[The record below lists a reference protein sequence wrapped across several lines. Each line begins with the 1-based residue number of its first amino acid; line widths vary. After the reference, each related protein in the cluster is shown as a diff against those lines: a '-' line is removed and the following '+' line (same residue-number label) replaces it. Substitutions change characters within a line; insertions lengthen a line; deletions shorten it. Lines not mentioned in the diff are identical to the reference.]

1 MHVLYLHDRAVDALL
16 VKALREIG
24 HVVDVAAE
32 PLDEEPAEG
41 AYDLVL
47 ADLWRE
53 PARRAPLAAGA
64 LRSGALASG
73 RGFLVAVIPAAESAT
88 VRADTLRAGAD
99 LCFARPVDIREFHAR
114 LRALAN
120 LGERRRIA
128 PGDRSNLELL
138 RDGRSV
144 RLNGREAALS
154 QREFQLLV
162 YLAQRPGQVVEAE
175 ALLRHVWG
183 EDTDAQPHALARAVR
198 RLRRR
203 LEAAIGDPLVEAV
216 RGRGYA
222 WRDDK
227 TRA

>member
-24 HVVDVAAE
+24 HVVDVAEE
-32 PLDEEPAEG
+32 PLDEDAAEG
-41 AYDLVL
+41 GYDLVL

-53 PARRAPLAAGA
+53 PARRVRLAA
-64 LRSGALASG
+64 GALASG

-88 VRADTLRAGAD
+88 VRAETLRAGAD
-99 LCFARPVDIREFHAR
+99 LCFARPIDIREFHAR

-128 PGDRSNLELL
+128 PRDRSNLELL

-144 RLNGREAALS
+144 RLNGREAAVS

-162 YLAQRPGQVVEAE
+162 YLAQRPGQVVSAD

-183 EDTDAQPHALARAVR
+183 EETETQPHALARAVR
-198 RLRRR
+198 RMRRH
-203 LEAAIGDPLVEAV
+203 LQDSVGDPLIEVV
-216 RGRGYA
+216 RGHGYA
-222 WRDDK
+222 WREDK
-227 TRA
+227 PKL

>member
-24 HVVDVAAE
+24 HVVDVADE
-32 PLDEEPAEG
+32 PLGEDAAEG
-41 AYDLVL
+41 GYDLVL

-53 PARRAPLAAGA
+53 PARRVRLAAGA
-64 LRSGALASG
+64 LATG
-73 RGFLVAVIPAAESAT
+73 RGFLVAVISAAESAQA
-88 VRADTLRAGAD
+88 RAETLRAGAD

-128 PGDRSNLELL
+128 PQDRSNLELM

-162 YLAQRPGQVVEAE
+162 YLAQRPGQVVGPD
-175 ALLRHVWG
+175 ALLRHIWG
-183 EDTDAQPHALARAVR
+183 EETEVQPHALARAVR
-198 RLRRR
+198 RLRQH
-203 LEAAIGDPLVEAV
+203 LEDKIGDPLVEVV
-216 RGRGYA
+216 RGHGYA
-222 WRDDK
+222 YQEDK
-227 TRA
+227 TRP

>member
-24 HVVDVAAE
+24 HVVDVAGE

-53 PARRAPLAAGA
+53 PARRVRLAAGA
-64 LRSGALASG
+64 LATG
-73 RGFLVAVIPAAESAT
+73 RGFLVAVIQAAESAG
-88 VRADTLRAGAD
+88 VRAETLRAGAD
-99 LCFARPVDIREFHAR
+99 LCFARPVDVREFHAR

-128 PGDRSNLELL
+128 PQDRSDLEFM

-162 YLAQRPGQVVEAE
+162 YLAQRPGQVVGAD

-183 EDTDAQPHALARAVR
+183 EDAEAQPHALARAVR

-203 LEAAIGDPLVEAV
+203 LHDEVGDPLVDVV
-216 RGRGYA
+216 RGHGYA
-222 WRDDK
+222 YREDK
-227 TRA
+227 TRL

>member
-24 HVVDVAAE
+24 HVVDVARE
-32 PLDEEPAEG
+32 PLDEIAPAEG
-41 AYDLVL
+41 SHDLVL
-47 ADLWRE
+47 ADLWRD
-53 PARRAPLAAGA
+53 PARRMRLAAGA
-64 LRSGALASG
+64 LAPG
-73 RGFLVAVIPAAESAT
+73 RGFLVAVIPAAESAR
-88 VRADTLRAGAD
+88 VRAQTLRAGAD
-99 LCFARPVDIREFHAR
+99 LCFPRPVDIREFHAR

-154 QREFQLLV
+154 QREFQIMV
-162 YLAQRPGQVVEAE
+162 YLAQRPGQVVGAE

-183 EDTDAQPHALARAVR
+183 EETDTQPHALARAVR
-198 RLRRR
+198 RLRRH
-203 LEAAIGDPLVEAV
+203 LQESVGDPLVKVV
-216 RGRGYA
+216 RGHGYA
-222 WRDDK
+222 WREDK
-227 TRA
+227 TRP

>member
-1 MHVLYLHDRAVDALL
+1 MHVLYLHDRSVDALL

-24 HVVDVAAE
+24 HVVDVAEE
-32 PLDEEPAEG
+32 PLGDEAPTEA

-47 ADLWRE
+47 ADLWRD
-53 PARRAPLAAGA
+53 PAGRVRLATA
-64 LRSGALASG
+64 ALASG

-88 VRADTLRAGAD
+88 VRAETLRAGAD

-162 YLAQRPGQVVEAE
+162 YLAQRPGQVVGAE

-183 EDTDAQPHALARAVR
+183 EDTEIQPHALARAVR
-198 RLRRR
+198 RLRQH
-203 LEAAIGDPLVEAV
+203 LEDKIGDPLVEVV
-216 RGRGYA
+216 RGHGYA
-222 WRDDK
+222 WREDK
-227 TRA
+227 ARL